1 MLHKFH
7 SVPEENILYDLNKI
21 ELKVAL
27 SQHAEILIILTPPHV
42 SRLADSVLKI
52 NYIKTTYLR
61 CE

>member
-27 SQHAEILIILTPPHV
+27 SQQAEILIILTPPHV
-42 SRLADSVLKI
+42 SSLADSLFK
-52 NYIKTTYLR
+52 NQLH
-61 CE
+61 

>member
-27 SQHAEILIILTPPHV
+27 SQQAEILIILTPPHV
-42 SRLADSVLKI
+42 SGRLGVLNQLHKD
-52 NYIKTTYLR
+52 YIL
-61 CE
+61 EV